1 MESTCANCGNQL
13 NCGADQSGLC
23 WCSDLPPLLSPEASR
38 ACLCPDC
45 LKTAIQAK
53 IEEYVARVKK
63 GEIVNE
69 AFLYSTPKLM
79 EGIDFYMENGL
90 MVLSS
95 WFHLKRGE
103 CCGNACRHCPYDHVN
118 VKEQP

>member
-1 MESTCANCGNQL
+1 MTTSCSNCGKAL
-13 NCGADQSGLC
+13 VCEVETSSSC
-23 WCSDLPPLLSPEASR
+23 WCTQYPPILSPTDGA
-38 ACLCPDC
+38 ACLCTNC
-45 LKTAIQAK
+45 LQAKIQAK
-53 IEEYVARVKK
+53 IKDYVEAVEN
-63 GEIVNE
+63 GQILNE
-69 AFLYSTPKLM
+69 ANRYATPKLI

-118 VKEQP
+118 VKK